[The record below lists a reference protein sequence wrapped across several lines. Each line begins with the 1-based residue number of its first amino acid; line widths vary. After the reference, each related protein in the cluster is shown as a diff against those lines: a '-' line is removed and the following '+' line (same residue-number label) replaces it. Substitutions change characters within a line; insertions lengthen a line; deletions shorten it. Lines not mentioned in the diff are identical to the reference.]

1 MFRACLRSRYR
12 AVESR
17 AHVTES
23 GHTIR
28 CRAPPPGGHDSVTA
42 HFTDTSASAAT
53 AFQIAMSC
61 LMNAANSSGVLPT
74 VCMA

>member
-28 CRAPPPGGHDSVTA
+28 CRPRERGDDSVTA
-42 HFTDTSASAAT
+42 HFTETSASVAT

-61 LMNAANSSGVLPT
+61 LMKAANSSGVLPT